1 MTRNCTF
8 NFLIRFFLNSLGNTL
23 IDFTD
28 LEKLLMDLE
37 FSRKVEMTT
46 LIIKKI
52 IFYTL
57 TKYYN
62 TK

>member
-1 MTRNCTF
+1 MTRGCTF
-8 NFLIRFFLNSLGNTL
+8 NFLIRFFFNSLGNTL
-23 IDFTD
+23 IDFSD

-46 LIIKKI
+46 LIMFYSLKKS
-52 IFYTL
+52 
-57 TKYYN
+57 YN